1 MEKKKFILWRLL
13 AFHCAGKVDE
23 RVVEA
28 RSAEKLLLGEL
39 IDMEKADFLWYY
51 FIVNHEVVSFLWK
64 KKKSL
69 QKPLCNF
76 PLIKMGSLKFMQ
88 SLCNETF

>member
-23 RVVEA
+23 RVFEA

-51 FIVNHEVVSFLWK
+51 FIVNHEVVSELLWK
-64 KKKSL
+64 KKISTKTSL
-69 QKPLCNF
+69 QF
-76 PLIKMGSLKFMQ
+76 S
-88 SLCNETF
+88 SY